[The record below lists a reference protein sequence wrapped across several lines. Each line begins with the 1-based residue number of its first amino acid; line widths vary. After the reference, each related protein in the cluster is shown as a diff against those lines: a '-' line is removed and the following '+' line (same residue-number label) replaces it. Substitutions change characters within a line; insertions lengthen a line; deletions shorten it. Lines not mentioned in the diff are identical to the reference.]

1 MKVAIKRI
9 DKTLPLPVYQTP
21 GAVAF
26 DLYAREAAAIPP
38 QSVARI
44 PTNVIIEVPAGYMLY
59 VKDRSSTA
67 SRKKLLATAGFVDQD
82 YCGEGDEILLQVYNF
97 SQEPVTVERGE
108 RLGQGALIKIER
120 AEWIDVDQLSAKNRG
135 GFGTTGHSH

>member
-1 MKVAIKRI
+1 MIKRVN
-9 DKTLPLPVYQTP
+9 KTLPLPEYQTP

-26 DLYAREAAAIPP
+26 DLYARAATTILP

-44 PTNVIIEVPAGYMLY
+44 PTNVIIEVPVGYMLY

-67 SRKKLLATAGFVDQD
+67 MRKKLLTTAGFIDQD

-97 SQEPVTVERGE
+97 SQEPATVERGE
-108 RLGQGALIKIER
+108 RLGQGVLIKIER
-120 AEWIDVDQLSAKNRG
+120 AEWEEVDQMAQKNRG